1 MRAFAIDEFGAAGSI
16 HELPDPT
23 PGEGQVRVRVEAASI
38 NPADVAMAAGMYKDF
53 MEHRFP
59 LIVGSDLGGKVDQVG
74 AGVDGLHVGD
84 PVFGSHGKPTVGEGT
99 HAEYAI
105 ATPSTLARRPAAIA
119 AEFGAAMSLAGASAL
134 QMVETI
140 APGAGDVVVVIGA
153 GGGIGSFAV
162 QLVAATGATTVG
174 VASAGNQ
181 DYIRSLGASETIDY
195 ASQDVVA
202 AIRGAHPDGVA
213 AVLDMVGDKEENAR
227 LGQLIGP
234 GGSLLSM
241 RGGADAE
248 ALAAR
253 NVTGVNVRTEVTTD
267 KLERLAAMVVAGT
280 LRRPQIV
287 SFPLAETG
295 TALTEVAGGH
305 VRGKLV
311 IIP

>member
-1 MRAFAIDEFGAAGSI
+1 MRAFAFDEFGAAGSI

-23 PGEGQVRVRVEAASI
+23 PGEGQVRVRIEAASI

-59 LIVGSDLGGKVDQVG
+59 LILGSDLGGTVDQVG
-74 AGVDGLHVGD
+74 AGVEGLHVGD

-105 ATPSTLARRPAAIA
+105 ATPSTLARRPTAID

-140 APGAGDVVVVIGA
+140 APKPGDVVVLIGA

-162 QLVAATGATTVG
+162 QLVEATGAIAVG
-174 VASAGNQ
+174 VASAANQ
-181 DYIRSLGASETIDY
+181 DYLRSLGASETIDY

-202 AIRGAHPDGVA
+202 AIRAAHPDGVA
-213 AVLDMVGDKEENAR
+213 AILDMVGDKDGNVR
-227 LGQLIGP
+227 LAELIRP
-234 GGSLLSM
+234 GGHLLSM
-241 RGGADAE
+241 RGGADVE

-253 NVTGVNVRTEVTTD
+253 NVAGVNVRTEVTTD
-267 KLERLAAMVVAGT
+267 KLERLGAMVVAGS

-287 SFPLAETG
+287 TFPLADAG
-295 TALTEVAGGH
+295 MALAHVAGGH
-305 VRGKLV
+305 TRGKLV
-311 IIP
+311 VIP